1 MHMHIQTQAGG
12 YQQLARSAR
21 GSASTPLGDGWRSL
35 RESRGTRL
43 QLCRCWWLTRL
54 CLMQLHEPRR
64 RMGGRAQRPARFQS
78 KAQFPPFH
86 PAARKLLCPLCAC
99 ALVLLCSCAPAFL
112 SEASSGRGIECPSGN
127 RILSEQWRRRC
138 NGKCK
143 TRKKR
148 AASGK
153 LPCRV
158 YGVSCRYSV
167 GCTLY

>member
-1 MHMHIQTQAGG
+1 MHIHIQTQAGG

-99 ALVLLCSCAPAFL
+99 ALVLLCSCAPVLLPFYQRRAAGGGSSAL
-112 SEASSGRGIECPSGN
+112 LATESSPSSGAGGATAN
-127 RILSEQWRRRC
+127 A
-138 NGKCK
+138 
-143 TRKKR
+143 KR
-148 AASGK
+148 ERSV
-153 LPCRV
+153 LPVANCL
-158 YGVSCRYSV
+158 V
-167 GCTLY
+167 GCTVSRVGTV